1 MKKQAN
7 QYDKIFKENI
17 EAVIP
22 SLMQNVL
29 SINAVLVEDLPNDI
43 QHTKERKPDVLKKV
57 TDQEGSVFILHIEF
71 QVANEAEMIYR
82 MENII
87 SCWLANS
94 SYQFSNLS
102 FSSETANL
110 E

>member
-29 SINAVLVEDLPNDI
+29 SINADLIEDLPNDI
-43 QHTKERKPDVLKKV
+43 QHTIERKPDVLKKI
-57 TDQEGSVFILHIEF
+57 TDQDGSVFILH
-71 QVANEAEMIYR
+71 
-82 MENII
+82 
-87 SCWLANS
+87 
-94 SYQFSNLS
+94 LS
-102 FSSETANL
+102 L
-110 E
+110 IHI